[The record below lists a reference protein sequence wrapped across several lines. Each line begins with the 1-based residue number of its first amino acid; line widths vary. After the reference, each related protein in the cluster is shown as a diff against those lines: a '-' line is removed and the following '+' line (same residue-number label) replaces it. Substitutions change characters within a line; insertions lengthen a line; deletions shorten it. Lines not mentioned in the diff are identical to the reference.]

1 MSKPPTVADLTW
13 LGGLRFSGV
22 SGVTSMTIDGDSAAG
37 PSPVQA
43 LAFAL
48 AGCMAADVVY
58 ILTKG
63 RHPLRA
69 LRAHL
74 VAQRAQE
81 DPHRF
86 LKIALTFDVEGAVP
100 VEAVERAVALSH
112 DKYCSVWHTFN
123 HDIDFQVTCDVH
135 PGAN

>member
-1 MSKPPTVADLTW
+1 VSKPPTVADLTW

-112 DKYCSVWHTFN
+112 EKYCSVWHTFN